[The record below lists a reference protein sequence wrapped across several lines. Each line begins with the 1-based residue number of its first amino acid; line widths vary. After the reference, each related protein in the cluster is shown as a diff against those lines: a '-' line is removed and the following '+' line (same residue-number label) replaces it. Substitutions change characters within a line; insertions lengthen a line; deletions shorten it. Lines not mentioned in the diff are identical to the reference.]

1 MQLAQK
7 KDLRC
12 LSHVLLMCCVGDILL
27 VVNLRLLH
35 RIVWL
40 LLDSIQLKLAQR
52 EDKIWRMEVVIL
64 MLW

>member
-12 LSHVLLMCCVGDILL
+12 LSHVLCAVLVGYILL